1 MAMRRTDEPHHLG
14 QAEPALKVITRRLR
28 EIMSEPGSGQERLDK
43 IVRQISGLMV
53 AEVCSIYFKRQDG
66 SLELFATE
74 GLKPEA
80 VHQTRLNRGEGLI
93 GRAAELE
100 VPVNVPEAPSHP
112 AFSYR
117 PETGE
122 EAYHSMLAVPVQRGG
137 VVLGVIAV
145 QNRTPRH
152 YSEEDVEVLETTAML
167 VAEQLVSGEIAG
179 TGADEELGRTL
190 SVTLTGGPISDG
202 IALGHVVLHAPRV
215 VVTKLLAE
223 DAEEETAR
231 LEAAL
236 RDLRQ
241 GIDDMLARETVSH
254 AGAHRDVLEAYRMFA
269 HDRGWAKRMRDAVAD
284 GLTAEAAV
292 ERVHNETRA
301 RMLRQQDPF
310 WRERLKDLDD
320 LSDRLLRVLQG
331 GADARQMAAELP
343 DDAVLI
349 ARNMGPA
356 ELIDY
361 DSSRIRALV
370 VEDASPQSHVAIV
383 AKALGIAA
391 VGGIPRVIERVSAND
406 PIIVDGERG
415 EVHVR
420 PSPEIVAAYTD
431 KVQFRARRQQKFMKL
446 RDTPAVTKDGVRV
459 QMMLNAGLM
468 VDMPHL
474 EESGADGIGLF
485 RTELQFMIAS
495 TFPRLDRQTETY
507 REILEA
513 ADGRPVVFRALDIG
527 GDKALPYLRQP
538 KEDNPAIGWRAVRL
552 ALDRPALLRMQMR
565 AMLRAAAGRELRVMI
580 PMVSTV
586 SEIDEAR
593 RLLEIEKA
601 GQAAR
606 GHALPERVLIG
617 AMVEVPSILME
628 LDALME
634 RVDFVSVGSNDLLQF
649 LFAADRTNPLVASRY
664 DPLNVAALRA
674 LRRITQVGEAHG
686 VSVTL
691 CGEMAA
697 DPLAAMALIGLGF
710 RSISMAPAAIGPVKS
725 MILSLECRRVVGF
738 IAERL
743 EPGRVGNLRDDLRRF
758 AELNSIEI

>member
-1 MAMRRTDEPHHLG
+1 MVVRRTDDLG
-14 QAEPALKVITRRLR
+14 LGGQSETALRVIARRLR
-28 EIMSEPGSGQERLDK
+28 QIMSEPGSGQERLDK

-80 VHQTRLNRGEGLI
+80 VHQTRMNRGEGLV
-93 GRAAELE
+93 GLAAETAAA
-100 VPVNVPEAPSHP
+100 VNVPEAQEHP

-122 EAYHSMLAVPVQRGG
+122 EIYHSFLAVPVRRGG
-137 VVLGVIAV
+137 IVLGVIAV
-145 QNRTPRH
+145 QNRTPRQ
-152 YSEEDVEVLETTAML
+152 YSEEDVEVLETTAMV
-167 VAEQLVSGEIAG
+167 VAEQLVSGEVAG
-179 TGADEELGRTL
+179 TGADEELGRQL
-190 SVTLTGGPISDG
+190 SVTLAGEPISDG

-223 DAEEETAR
+223 DADEEGRR

-236 RDLRQ
+236 KQLRQ
-241 GIDDMLARETVSH
+241 SVDDMLARDTVSH

-269 HDRGWAKRMRDAVAD
+269 NDRGWAKRMHSAILD

-292 ERVHNETRA
+292 ERVHNGTRA
-301 RMLRQQDPF
+301 RMLRQSDPF
-310 WRERLKDLDD
+310 WRERLRDLDD
-320 LSDRLLRVLQG
+320 LSDRLLRVLAG
-331 GADARQMAAELP
+331 RTDVTRLAADMPE
-343 DDAVLI
+343 DAVLV

-361 DSSRIRALV
+361 DSSRIRALI
-370 VEDASPQSHVAIV
+370 VEDASAQSHVAIV

-391 VGGIPRVIERVSAND
+391 VGGIPRVVERVSSDD

-420 PSPEIVAAYTD
+420 PSAEVTSVYAD
-431 KVQFRARRQQKFMKL
+431 KVRFRARRHKRFRAL
-446 RDTPAVTKDGVRV
+446 RDTPAVTKDGQRIQV
-459 QMMLNAGLM
+459 MLNAGLM

-474 EESGADGIGLF
+474 DESGADGIGLF

-495 TFPRLDRQTETY
+495 TFPRLERQTAAY
-507 REILEA
+507 LAILDA
-513 ADGRPVVFRALDIG
+513 ANSKPVVFRALDIG

-552 ALDRPALLRMQMR
+552 ALDRPALLRMQIR
-565 AMLRAAAGRELRVMI
+565 ALLRAASGRELRLMI
-580 PMVSTV
+580 PMVSIV
-586 SEIDEAR
+586 EEID
-593 RLLEIEKA
+593 
-601 GQAAR
+601 AAR
-606 GHALPERVLIG
+606 ELIALEEQRLRDRGGELPTKVLVG

-628 LDALME
+628 LHALME

-649 LFAADRTNPLVASRY
+649 MFAADRANPLVASRY
-664 DPLNVAALRA
+664 DPLSVSSLRA
-674 LRRITQVGEAHG
+674 LRRIREAADRHH
-686 VSVTL
+686 VPVTL

-697 DPLAAMALIGLGF
+697 DPLQAMALIGIGF

-725 MILSLECRRVVGF
+725 MILSLDS
-738 IAERL
+738 ERL
-743 EPGRVGNLRDDLRRF
+743 ASFIDARLQPQATGSVRDDLRRY
-758 AELNSIEI
+758 AELNSVEI

>member
-1 MAMRRTDEPHHLG
+1 MVTRRTDDLG
-14 QAEPALKVITRRLR
+14 HGGQSETALRVIARRLR
-28 EIMSEPGSGQERLDK
+28 EIMSEPGSGQDRLDK

-53 AEVCSIYFKRQDG
+53 AEVCSIYFRRQDG

-74 GLKPEA
+74 GLNASA
-80 VHQTRLNRGEGLI
+80 VHKTRFNRGEGLV
-93 GRAAELE
+93 GLAAETAA
-100 VPVNVPEAPSHP
+100 PVNEPEAQEHP

-122 EAYHSMLAVPVQRGG
+122 EIYHSLLAVPVQRGG
-137 VVLGVIAV
+137 VVLGVIVV

-152 YSEEDVEVLETTAML
+152 YSEEDVEVLETTAMV
-167 VAEQLVSGEIAG
+167 VAEQLSSGEVAG
-179 TGADEELGRTL
+179 TGADEELGRRL
-190 SVTLTGGPISDG
+190 SVTLAGEPISDG

-223 DAEEETAR
+223 DAGDEGRR
-231 LEAAL
+231 LDKAL
-236 RDLRQ
+236 GELRES
-241 GIDDMLARETVSH
+241 IDTMLARETVSH

-269 HDRGWAKRMRDAVAD
+269 HDRGWAKRMHNAILD

-292 ERVHNETRA
+292 ERVHNGTRA
-301 RMLRQQDPF
+301 RMLRQNDPF

-320 LSDRLLRVLQG
+320 LSDRLLRVLSG
-331 GADARQMAAELP
+331 GTEASRLAVDLP
-343 DDAVLI
+343 DDAVLV

-370 VEDASPQSHVAIV
+370 VEDASGQSHVAIV

-391 VGGIPRVIERVSAND
+391 VGGIHRVVERVSRND
-406 PIIVDGERG
+406 SIIVDGERG

-420 PSPEIVAAYTD
+420 PSSEIVAVYAD
-431 KVQFRARRQQKFMKL
+431 KVKFRARRQQKFQSLKN
-446 RDTPAVTKDGVRV
+446 TPAVTKDGKPIRL
-459 QMMLNAGLM
+459 MLNAGLM

-474 EESGADGIGLF
+474 SESGADGIGLF

-495 TFPRLDRQTETY
+495 TFPRLDRQTATY
-507 REILEA
+507 LSILDA
-513 ADGRPVVFRALDIG
+513 ADGKPVVFRTLDIG

-552 ALDRPALLRMQMR
+552 ALDRPALLRMQIR
-565 AMLRAAAGRELRVMI
+565 AMLKAASGRDLYVMI
-580 PMVSTV
+580 PMVSV
-586 SEIDEAR
+586 VGEIEAARNLVRLEEAR
-593 RLLEIEKA
+593 LV
-601 GQAAR
+601 AR
-606 GHALPERVLIG
+606 GGEPPTKVFVG

-628 LDALME
+628 LDALMA

-649 LFAADRTNPLVASRY
+649 MFAADRSNPLVASRY

-674 LRRITQVGEAHG
+674 LRRIRQAADTYQVP
-686 VSVTL
+686 VTL

-697 DPLAAMALIGLGF
+697 DPLEAMALIGLGY
-710 RSISMAPAAIGPVKS
+710 RSISMAPAAIGPVKN
-725 MILSLECRRVVGF
+725 MILSLDCAHLQSF
-738 IAERL
+738 IEERM
-743 EPGRVGNLRDDLRRF
+743 EPEFTGSVRDDLRRF
-758 AELNSIEI
+758 AELNSIEL